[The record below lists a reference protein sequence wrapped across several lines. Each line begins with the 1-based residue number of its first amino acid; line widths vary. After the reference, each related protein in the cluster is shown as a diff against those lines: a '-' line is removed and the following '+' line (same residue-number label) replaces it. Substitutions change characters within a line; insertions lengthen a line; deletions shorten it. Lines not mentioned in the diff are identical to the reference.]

1 MKNIT
6 VVNRLKKEKTVEMIY
21 GIFSGVEYFIGCVDD
36 ANCSEENEQMEIL
49 EPAIAYLRQR
59 KTKVC

>member
-1 MKNIT
+1 
-6 VVNRLKKEKTVEMIY
+6 MIY